1 MKKFLFSLLT
11 AVMLLSLTA
20 CTSKQNAEG
29 NSSAIPNNNGTAV
42 NAEDADKR
50 NEANTEEEVNAE
62 TIASN
67 YENAKPEMVAVNTL
81 NGQSESV
88 ELVVPYDPQKIVVL
102 DMAVLDIIDI
112 LGLGDRVVGVADS
125 SNVEYLKGY
134 MEKDGVVNV
143 GTVKEVDLEKIM
155 ACEPDVIFIGGRLA
169 ASYDALS
176 EIAPVIYLTT
186 DTELGVVESTRK
198 NANSIASIFGK
209 EAEADAMFADFDAR
223 IEALKEIAAGK
234 TAVIGMC
241 TNGGFN
247 LLGNNGRCSIIG
259 VEIGFD
265 NLGND
270 AAGASL
276 EKGGNGEK
284 AKGEDSKGSDSNS
297 SAHGNESSF
306 ELVVALKPD
315 YIFVMDRDAA
325 IATNGAKLAKEI
337 MENELIVNTDAYKN
351 GNLVILEHP
360 GVWYL
365 AEGGVNALNIMITD
379 LENALLK

>member
-337 MENELIVNTDAYKN
+337 MENELRVNTDAYKN

>member
-265 NLGND
+265 NVGND